1 MSRSPEDTYFY
12 IPAVVT
18 MIGGGTLALA
28 WTLPAIQNN
37 APHAVAPLLFVEGLG
52 LSLLGAG
59 KIVYLKAKASPREKL
74 RASGITLLGLGLG
87 VLGITDMLT
96 IDRTVPL
103 IAGTAL
109 LLSGAVATGLAE
121 DSGNLMNWD

>member
-1 MSRSPEDTYFY
+1 MSNSPEDTFY
-12 IPAVVT
+12 IIGLST

-52 LSLLGAG
+52 LSVLGAG
-59 KIVYLKAKASPREKL
+59 KIVYLKKNSSPRDKL

-87 VLGITDMLT
+87 GLGITDMLT

-103 IAGTAL
+103 IASTAL

-121 DSGNLMNWD
+121 DSGNLIKWG